1 MTDETQKRGISEAKI
16 AAARTGALCERVR
29 GRETLSD
36 LMGIENYH
44 VIELVG
50 EGSFGKVYK
59 GRRKYTGQIV
69 ALKFILKH
77 GKSEKDIHNLRQEIE
92 ILKKLKHENIIEMLD
107 AFESSQEFCVV
118 TEFAQGELFEVI
130 EDDKC
135 LPEEQVQA
143 ISKQLVRALYYLHK
157 NRIIHRDMKP
167 QNILIGAGSTVKLCD
182 FGFAR
187 AMSTNT
193 VVLRSIKGTPLY
205 MAPELVREQ
214 PYNHTADLWSLGVI
228 LYELFVGQPP
238 FYTNSVY
245 ALIKHIVNDP
255 VKYPENM
262 SASFKSFLKGLL
274 CKEPQKRMTWPALLE
289 HPFVKES
296 PEELK
301 AREIRAANAATRGCD
316 AAWRGEIKHV
326 LDSTI
331 GASPTSPEVGR
342 HSALV
347 EENDSSRNPPSNIK
361 VDDLCSAVNGASIQ
375 EDSSG
380 VIVSPDS
387 RVLDRLENNSRTVKG
402 AISIGQDSE
411 AIALILKP
419 LKTFPEES
427 TSSFRDALVIQ
438 VRQSLVILA
447 NLIEA
452 GAIQSSAVLDD
463 MISTLVTAVS
473 ALLKI
478 DFSDSNIVLI
488 GKSLSLLKRLLD
500 SSGSRMGD
508 SYVQHWTALV
518 QLYPQVT
525 LYTKDTSGRIL
536 YETTACVAIML
547 TRVALGLKAS
557 VSPANGISAPSPVTE
572 IFEDILCFAKT
583 SGIVDLLCQ
592 CLISLGSGLMSGSS
606 SSFPAA
612 REACKAIWALMDAHG
627 ILSMKG
633 HNHLF
638 PLNSLQSH
646 AHDVGVQDQG
656 LLFESEWGKLIDTV
670 GRAFL
675 KSKAL
680 QVAICYCLQQ
690 GVESSLAAAIQIISK
705 ISLCGNSV
713 CQVLCGLP
721 TASPITSTIDGG
733 GDGTVVSGIFSV
745 LSLCASS
752 SNKDPSTGEATNQKS
767 KLSNPHA
774 LVLHSCVS
782 LATIAQ
788 YLKCVGSSS
797 ATWML
802 TTSARKQRAR
812 LSLLTH
818 LSSFDDRLTS
828 SLQSHCAS
836 ALLALASIISLE
848 NEGPLKSSISETALA
863 LIPPTATLR
872 AHLRLS
878 LSDESSTVGKIN
890 KVLSNMLG
898 LRDGYVGLLE
908 TRLRWGGLLAVEQAC
923 SNGIPQLL
931 MYLLAA
937 SLQGS
942 DDTKDQVGLSPVGVV
957 WTVSSV
963 CHCLIGG
970 AFREILFRREPMKL
984 INSLISEAHLN
995 ILKCWSGSGGG
1006 NEGIKDL
1013 IDSVIDLL
1021 AFPFVA
1027 VQSDPGLPP
1036 TTASINSGFILN
1048 MGAPGGRVGVENR
1061 EMIREIQANMPQYA
1075 KILLEVGLPACVLG
1089 CLEALEAKY
1098 LARPVALL
1106 AKMTGYPPLARQL
1119 VKDGLLDAKMV
1130 QKLLGASSPKE
1141 VILDT
1146 LMVVSDLARMS
1157 VEFYEAIDKAN
1168 LLKFFKDFLCHED
1181 GNIRAKTCSAIG
1193 NMCRHSD
1200 HFYSSLAKYQII
1212 GLLIDRCA
1220 DSDKRTRKF
1229 ACFAVGNA
1237 AYYNDQLYEELRR
1250 SIPQLTNLLL
1260 SAEED
1265 KTKGNAAGALSNL
1278 VRNSAKLCQDI
1289 ISNGAMQALLQL
1301 VSDCSVVGLSPS
1313 RRETVNESP
1322 LKIAL
1327 FSLGKMCN
1335 HAPCRQF
1342 LRISELFPLLGRL
1355 RKSHDS
1361 TIANYASLII
1371 NKFLNKVFGDLLGT
1385 PLSAGVK
1392 ILHFGRVSG
1401 SACLV
1406 SSPVSGVGYLESAV
1420 PDSRESVVGCMGVR
1434 PRQSTDVARTL
1445 RRCSSSIV
1453 RMEDTEWSERHQALT
1468 HLLIHPTVSPS
1479 LHSQL
1484 FISSHVPC
1492 YLNWDFPPFLCR
1504 KSHEGIRLPLLLKWG
1519 FSLFLKRV
1527 SRLGL
1532 PETSWRCKCPFQ
1544 QPPPLILAEG
1554 VEPAPENLWSEL
1566 KRAYVRKRLR
1576 RKRLGSDFHPL
1587 IPFVVPNLLMLL
1599 LLKWNPLSLRVK
1611 R

>member
-1 MTDETQKRGISEAKI
+1 
-16 AAARTGALCERVR
+16 
-29 GRETLSD
+29 
-36 LMGIENYH
+36 MGLENYH

-135 LPEEQVQA
+135 LPEEQVQLIA
-143 ISKQLVRALYYLHK
+143 KQLVRALYYLHK

-262 SASFKSFLKGLL
+262 SASFKNFLKGLL
-274 CKEPQKRMTWPALLE
+274 SKEPQKRMTWPALLE

-301 AREIRAANAATRGCD
+301 AREIRAANAATRGYD
-316 AAWRGEIKHV
+316 AAWRGEVKHV
-326 LDSTI
+326 LDSTL
-331 GASPTSPEVGR
+331 GASPVTPEGGR
-342 HSALV
+342 HPASVDESDNSQNLPT
-347 EENDSSRNPPSNIK
+347 DIK
-361 VDDLCSAVNGASIQ
+361 VDDLCSAVNDASIQ

-380 VIVSPDS
+380 VIVCPDS
-387 RVLDRLENNSRTVKG
+387 QVLNRFENSSRTIKG

-411 AIALILKP
+411 ALALILQP
-419 LKTFPEES
+419 LKTLPEES
-427 TSSFRDALVIQ
+427 ASSCRDVLVIH
-438 VRQSLVILA
+438 VKQSLGILA
-447 NLIEA
+447 NIIEA

-463 MISTLVTAVS
+463 MICTLVRVVS
-473 ALLKI
+473 SLI
-478 DFSDSNIVLI
+478 NTDFSDSNNVLI
-488 GKSLSLLKRLLD
+488 GKFLSLLRRLLD
-500 SSGSRMGD
+500 SSGNKMAD
-508 SYVQHWTALV
+508 SYVRHWTAV
-518 QLYPQVT
+518 AQLYPQVT
-525 LYTKDTSGRIL
+525 LYSRDASGRVL
-536 YETTACVAIML
+536 YETTACVAVML
-547 TRVALGLKAS
+547 TRVALGLKAF
-557 VSPANGISAPSPVTE
+557 VSSENGISAHSPVRE
-572 IFEDILCFAKT
+572 ISEEILSNART
-583 SGIVDLLCQ
+583 SGIVDLLCN
-592 CLISLGSGLMSGSS
+592 CLITLGSGLMSGSS
-606 SSFPAA
+606 SLFPAA
-612 REACKAIWALMDAHG
+612 REACKALWALMDAQG
-627 ILSMKG
+627 ILAMQG
-633 HNHLF
+633 HSHLF
-638 PLNSLQSH
+638 PLNSLHSH
-646 AHDVGVQDQG
+646 AHDGRVEHQG
-656 LLFESEWGKLIDTV
+656 LLLESNWGKLVETV

-705 ISLCGNSV
+705 ISLCGSSV

-721 TASPITSTIDGG
+721 NSAPITSTIDGG
-733 GDGTVVSGIFSV
+733 GEGTVVSGIFSV
-745 LSLCASS
+745 LSLCVSS
-752 SNKDPSTGEATNQKS
+752 SNKDSPTGEATNQKS
-767 KLSNPHA
+767 KLSNPHV
-774 LVLHSCVS
+774 LVLHSCVA

-788 YLKCVGSSS
+788 CLKYVGRGS
-797 ATWML
+797 ATCML
-802 TTSARKQRAR
+802 TTTARKQRAR

-818 LSSFDDRLTS
+818 LSSSDDKLAS
-828 SLQSHCAS
+828 SLQLHCAS
-836 ALLALASIISLE
+836 AMLALASLISLE
-848 NEGPLKSSISETALA
+848 NEGPLKSPISETALA

-878 LSDESSTVGKIN
+878 LSDVSSMGGKNN

-898 LRDGYVGLLE
+898 FRDGCVGLLE
-908 TRLRWGGLLAVEQAC
+908 TRLRWGGSLAVEQAC

-942 DDTKDQVGLSPVGVV
+942 DETRDQAGLSPVGVV

-963 CHCLIGG
+963 SHCLIGG
-970 AFREILFRREPMKL
+970 AFREILFRREPIKL
-984 INSLISEAHLN
+984 VSSLISEVHLD
-995 ILKCWSGSGGG
+995 ILKGWSGSGGG

-1013 IDSVIDLL
+1013 MDAVIDLL

-1027 VQSDPGLPP
+1027 VQSDPGLPS
-1036 TTASINSGFILN
+1036 TTASVNSGFILN
-1048 MGAPGGRVGVENR
+1048 MGAPCGRVGVENS
-1061 EMIREIQANMPQYA
+1061 EMVKEIQTCMPQYA
-1075 KILLEVGLPACVLG
+1075 KILLEAGLPACVIS
-1089 CLEALEAKY
+1089 CLEALVAKD

-1119 VKDGLLDAKMV
+1119 VRDGLLDPKKV
-1130 QKLLGASSPKE
+1130 EKLFGTSSPKM
-1141 VILDT
+1141 VVLDT
-1146 LMVVSDLARMS
+1146 LMIVSDLARMS
-1157 VEFYEAIDKAN
+1157 VEFYEVIDKAN
-1168 LLKFFKDFLCHED
+1168 LLEFFKEFLSHED
-1181 GNIRAKTCSAIG
+1181 GNIRAKTCSVIG

-1200 HFYSSLAKYQII
+1200 YFYSLLAKHQII
-1212 GLLIDRCA
+1212 RLLIDRCA

-1289 ISNGAMQALLQL
+1289 ISNGALQALLQL
-1301 VSDCSVVGLSPS
+1301 ASDCSVVALSPS

-1342 LRISELFPLLGRL
+1342 LRISELFPVLGCL
-1355 RKSHDS
+1355 RKSSDS

-1371 NKFLNKVFGDLLGT
+1371 NK
-1385 PLSAGVK
+1385 
-1392 ILHFGRVSG
+1392 VS
-1401 SACLV
+1401 
-1406 SSPVSGVGYLESAV
+1406 
-1420 PDSRESVVGCMGVR
+1420 
-1434 PRQSTDVARTL
+1434 
-1445 RRCSSSIV
+1445 
-1453 RMEDTEWSERHQALT
+1453 ED
-1468 HLLIHPTVSPS
+1468 
-1479 LHSQL
+1479 
-1484 FISSHVPC
+1484 
-1492 YLNWDFPPFLCR
+1492 
-1504 KSHEGIRLPLLLKWG
+1504 
-1519 FSLFLKRV
+1519 
-1527 SRLGL
+1527 
-1532 PETSWRCKCPFQ
+1532 
-1544 QPPPLILAEG
+1544 
-1554 VEPAPENLWSEL
+1554 
-1566 KRAYVRKRLR
+1566 
-1576 RKRLGSDFHPL
+1576 
-1587 IPFVVPNLLMLL
+1587 
-1599 LLKWNPLSLRVK
+1599 
-1611 R
+1611 